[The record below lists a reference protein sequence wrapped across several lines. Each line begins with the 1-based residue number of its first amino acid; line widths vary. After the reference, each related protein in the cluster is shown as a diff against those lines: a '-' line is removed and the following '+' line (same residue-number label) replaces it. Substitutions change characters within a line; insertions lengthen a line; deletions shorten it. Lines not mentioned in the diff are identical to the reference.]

1 MTAIAAHGSLTFNK
15 VPKVTTDFWI
25 IKLLAVTVGETAA
38 DYMNLDLGL
47 GLSLTSW
54 ILTVFLVAALILQF
68 AQDGYVPWIY
78 WTAVVLI
85 SVVGALV
92 TDNLV
97 DNFGVPLVTTT
108 VVFSMALALTFSV

>member
-54 ILTVFLVAALILQF
+54 ILATFLTATLALQF
-68 AQDGYVPWIY
+68 FQTKYVPWVY
-78 WTAVVLI
+78 WAAVVLI
-85 SVVGALV
+85 SVVGTLV

-97 DNFGVPLVTTT
+97 DYFGVPLET
-108 VVFSMALALTFSV
+108 